1 MTTDTTH
8 AVIKA
13 QAEKEHANLAAR
25 ARALGFSC
33 FGVSAPR
40 LDEVARL
47 RLRAFVDEG
56 QHGTM
61 AWFAHRLEER
71 LDPKRLW
78 SEARSAIVLGIDY
91 TQDYTQGG
99 NAGGNAHKAWQRK
112 LADKGLAGIA
122 LYALGE
128 DYHEVVKKRLKI
140 FARWLC
146 AEYDTQAK
154 VFVDTAPLSE
164 KSLAAQAGV
173 GWMGKNTQLVSRTHG
188 CWLLLG
194 VVLAAR
200 EFAPTSPSLPL
211 ARPLALFTPSCTPSC
226 FTPSCFTPSC
236 AVGRELW
243 QLSALFGCLSDASLS
258 ASLCF
263 GRSALSFLFD
273 DRASRRDSS

>member
-8 AVIKA
+8 ADAQESTTKA
-13 QAEKEHANLAAR
+13 SATKAKAEKEHAELAAK

-47 RLRAFVDEG
+47 RLRAFVNEG

-78 SEARSAIVLGIDY
+78 SEARSAIVFGIDY
-91 TQDYTQGG
+91 TQDYTQEGD
-99 NAGGNAHKAWQRK
+99 AHKAWQRK
-112 LADKGLAGIA
+112 LADKGLAGVA

-128 DYHEVVKKRLKI
+128 DYHEVVKKRLKT

-146 AEYDTQAK
+146 EEYNTQAK

-173 GWMGKNTQLVSRTHG
+173 GWMGKNTQLVSRAHG

-200 EFAPTSPSLPL
+200 EFAPTSPSRLL
-211 ARPLALFTPSCTPSC
+211 LDLLHALFLHPLLRGRSGVVA
-226 FTPSCFTPSC
+226 
-236 AVGRELW
+236 AVGVVWMFVRRKPFRVLMFW
-243 QLSALFGCLSDASLS
+243 TLGVV
-258 ASLCF
+258 
-263 GRSALSFLFD
+263 FLI
-273 DRASRRDSS
+273 